1 MPTRKIT
8 SEGYFRTLLI
18 LWAAMLM
25 SHLSISGVSIYL
37 YFMGELPP
45 SDPETAMP
53 LIYALAGVGAGCLG
67 AAVVL
72 GNSLIVKAADKPTL
86 KEKLS
91 GFQTA
96 SILRFALL
104 EAPSIMGLVGVMLT
118 GELLFLT
125 ASAVSAM
132 TLLAFR
138 PSKQRA
144 IEGLRLSGED
154 LRLVEDP
161 RAVVMEVEVTSAD

>member
-1 MPTRKIT
+1 MSTRKIT
-8 SEGYFRTLLI
+8 SQAYFQTLFI

-25 SHLSISGVSIYL
+25 SHVSMTGVAIYL
-37 YFMGELPP
+37 SLMGELPP

-53 LIYALAGVGAGCLG
+53 IIYALAGVGAGCLG

-72 GNSLIVKAADKPTL
+72 PNSLIAKAADKSGL
-86 KEKLS
+86 KDKLR

-96 SILRFALL
+96 SIIRFALL
-104 EAPSIMGLVGVMLT
+104 EAPSLMGLVGVMLT

-125 ASAVSAM
+125 ACGASAVM
-132 TLLAFR
+132 LAVFM

-144 IEGLRLSGED
+144 IEGLRLSGDE
-154 LRLVEDP
+154 LRLVEDS
-161 RAVVMEVEVTSAD
+161 RAVVMEVEVTTAD